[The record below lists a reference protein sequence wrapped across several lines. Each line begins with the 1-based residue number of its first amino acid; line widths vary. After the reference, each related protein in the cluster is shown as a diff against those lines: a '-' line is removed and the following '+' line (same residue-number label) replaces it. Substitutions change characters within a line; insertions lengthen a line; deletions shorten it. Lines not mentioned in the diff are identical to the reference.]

1 MANNVSIA
9 KAKKG
14 DTVMLC
20 MFTGMRVGPK
30 EIVSCDKETVTIN
43 RNHKG
48 EVTFDRKTGKQ
59 ISPMPKAEKFA
70 SFITEDDGTFVHP
83 THRNKK
89 TKTKKASTKRAKAVE
104 EEDEV
109 EEEAPKPRK
118 KKAKAE
124 EEEAP
129 APKKT
134 TNKKAAKKKPEPEPE
149 PEEDEDEDEDFDDD
163 DFEEVE

>member
-70 SFITEDDGTFVHP
+70 SYITEDDGTYVHP
-83 THRNKK
+83 TKK
-89 TKTKKASTKRAKAVE
+89 KAKAKTKKASTKRAKAVE

-109 EEEAPKPRK
+109 EEEAPKSRK
-118 KKAKAE
+118 KRAKTE

-129 APKKT
+129 APKKAT
-134 TNKKAAKKKPEPEPE
+134 KKKAAKRKPEPE
-149 PEEDEDEDEDFDDD
+149 PEEDEDEDDDFDDD